1 MNKKG
6 YAHTYSTSSGAL
18 GQPSYSRS
26 SVLLSLWVACG
37 SQVIN
42 PVEKRVLFKRWGQQS
57 VALNPCS
64 ESLILPQ
71 LASIHSCWRS
81 SVAEGFFSISLASVT
96 LSVKQRKYSLF
107 LRMNWDIS
115 QSIKMKTTRLI
126 VLLIRSQPHLHP
138 SCMQLTSKARYAF
151 KDNRTKHSSAGLIM
165 RMTLCAA
172 Y

>member
-6 YAHTYSTSSGAL
+6 YAHTYLTSSGAL
-18 GQPSYSRS
+18 GQP
-26 SVLLSLWVACG
+26 VLLSLWVACG
-37 SQVIN
+37 SQVVN
-42 PVEKRVLFKRWGQQS
+42 PVEKRILFKRWGQQS
-57 VALNPCS
+57 VALNSCS

-107 LRMNWDIS
+107 LRMNWDNIS
-115 QSIKMKTTRLI
+115 QSINMKTTRLI
-126 VLLIRSQPHLHP
+126 VHLIRSQPRLHP
-138 SCMQLTSKARYAF
+138 SCMQLTSKARNAF
-151 KDNRTKHSSAGLIM
+151 KDSGNKHCSANFIM
-165 RMTLCAA
+165 RIMLCAA